1 MKVGIISRER
11 HGLEEPGRPRTNGED
26 ALNRIGKMVLALA
39 MLFAAGGTSRA
50 QEFLLGPE
58 TKGVAIKAGEDVFL
72 AVRIRLQPRFDAGDL
87 IGSRDGSSYDTE
99 TDFYLRRVRL
109 EMTGSLVKNLRYN
122 LTFNGDRTD
131 QAGRNNNA
139 RIHYAYLDYKVA
151 ESFAVRYGRYKLPY
165 SRVALASSARQLLVE
180 RPVSVEA
187 AKRIFGGSF
196 DQTHLL
202 LHGRFGEGLV
212 AYGLAV
218 ADGWEPGQ
226 TITGTTEVHKAGLLS
241 VARLALS
248 PPGWVEP
255 GMSDAHLGKGRHLA
269 LGVNAATQRGI
280 EYAGSEF
287 EEDRT
292 LWGTDLSFHLGSFT
306 AQVEYN
312 AWRIE
317 PTDPAAAEVEPRGWY
332 AQLGYF
338 IPGVNIEPAVRYE
351 VYEQDSNRDETKQRV
366 LTAGLN
372 WYLKGHGLKIQA
384 NYVMTEYDRNAAGF
398 LPGDDTQDIVQIQ
411 GQLYF

>member
-1 MKVGIISRER
+1 
-11 HGLEEPGRPRTNGED
+11 
-26 ALNRIGKMVLALA
+26 LNRIGKAALALA
-39 MLFAAGGTSRA
+39 MLLAAGGTSRA

-58 TKGVAIKAGEDVFL
+58 TRGVVIQAGEDTTL

-87 IGSRDGSSYDTE
+87 IVSRDGSSYDTE

-122 LTFNGDRTD
+122 LTFIGDRTD
-131 QAGRNNNA
+131 QAGRNNDA
-139 RIHYAYLDYKVA
+139 RIHYAFLDYRVA
-151 ESFAVRYGRYKLPY
+151 ESFAVRYGRFKLPY
-165 SRVALASSARQLLVE
+165 SRIALASSARQLLVE

-187 AKRIFGGSF
+187 AKRLFGGNF
-196 DQTHLL
+196 TEAHLL
-202 LHGRFGEGLV
+202 LYGRFGGGIV
-212 AYGLAV
+212 AYDVAV
-218 ADGWEPGQ
+218 ADGWEPGR
-226 TITGTTEVHKAGLLS
+226 TIAGTTTVHKAGLLS
-241 VARLALS
+241 VARLAFS
-248 PPGWVEP
+248 PPGWVEA

-269 LGVNAATQRGI
+269 LGVNAAAQRGI

-292 LWGTDLSFHLGSFT
+292 LWGADLSFHAGSLT

-317 PTDPAAAEVEPRGWY
+317 PTDPAAAEVRPRGWY

-338 IPGVNIEPAVRYE
+338 IPGINLEPAVRYE
-351 VYEQDSNRDETKQRV
+351 FYEQDSGRDETDQRV
-366 LTAGLN
+366 LTAGVN

-384 NYVMTEYDRNAAGF
+384 NYVRIRYDRNAAGF
-398 LPGDDTQDIVQIQ
+398 LPGDDTQDIVQVQ